1 MVDHPSRRIHLRFEF
16 HPMDSTDTR
25 RMEYDSG
32 NPAKSLVVYFQRL
45 FVWPCVEFH
54 KVVGSDS
61 KERHALFHGAARA
74 LCGIDGELVSSGDG
88 RR

>member
-1 MVDHPSRRIHLRFEF
+1 MVDHPDRRIDLRFES
-16 HPMDSTDTR
+16 HTMDSADTR
-25 RMEYDSG
+25 RMEYDAG

-45 FVWPCVEFH
+45 FAWPCLEFH
-54 KVVGSDS
+54 KVVVSDS

-74 LCGIDGELVSSGDG
+74 LCRIDGELVSSGDG